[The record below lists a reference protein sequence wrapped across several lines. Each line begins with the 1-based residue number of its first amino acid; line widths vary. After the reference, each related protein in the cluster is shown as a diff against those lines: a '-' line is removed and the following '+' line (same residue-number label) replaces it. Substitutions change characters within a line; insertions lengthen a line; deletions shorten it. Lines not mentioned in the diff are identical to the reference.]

1 MLPALILG
9 ILEGLTE
16 FLPVSSTAHLII
28 AADLLNLPSS
38 QYWQFFEVFIQAG
51 AILAVVTLYFKQIF
65 NFKLVTNLLFSFV
78 PTALIGFGLY
88 KIIKSIFFESILLI
102 SVSLIVFGLIFLLVE
117 KLIKQKK
124 LIINKNLDRLS
135 PKQAVLIGLAQALA
149 VVPGVSRAGSVMVA
163 GLLLGYKREQ
173 VALYSFLLAVP
184 TILAAAIFDLL
195 KTDWSIVSTNI
206 GLTLIGFV
214 SAYLSALV
222 VIKWFI
228 NYLQKKNLEIFGY
241 WYSNGHFHA
250 QDFADWKIHDQF
262 YKDKGFVYHFLLA
275 STIIPDLRVFKAF
288 AEQNH
293 QFVS

>member
-241 WYSNGHFHA
+241 YRIVIG
-250 QDFADWKIHDQF
+250 
-262 YKDKGFVYHFLLA
+262 LLILW
-275 STIIPDLRVFKAF
+275 SL
-288 AEQNH
+288 Q
-293 QFVS
+293 

>member
-1 MLPALILG
+1 
-9 ILEGLTE
+9 
-16 FLPVSSTAHLII
+16 
-28 AADLLNLPSS
+28 
-38 QYWQFFEVFIQAG
+38 
-51 AILAVVTLYFKQIF
+51 
-65 NFKLVTNLLFSFV
+65 LLFSFV

-241 WYSNGHFHA
+241 YRIVIG
-250 QDFADWKIHDQF
+250 
-262 YKDKGFVYHFLLA
+262 LLILW
-275 STIIPDLRVFKAF
+275 SLL
-288 AEQNH
+288 
-293 QFVS
+293 

>member
-241 WYSNGHFHA
+241 YRIVIG
-250 QDFADWKIHDQF
+250 
-262 YKDKGFVYHFLLA
+262 LLILW
-275 STIIPDLRVFKAF
+275 SLL
-288 AEQNH
+288 
-293 QFVS
+293 